1 MALTLAIDLGTTN
14 LKAGLVNEQGEILML
29 RSCRLQTISPEPGAA
44 EHDPEALKRLLLDL
58 CRQVLTDDYRD
69 QVAYIVSSTYQFG
82 LMLMDAQ
89 RKPLTGITLLTDIR
103 SQHHFSDFI
112 AAYADDDI
120 YQKTG
125 CPLISQY
132 VLPRLF
138 YFSKE
143 KKEIFKKTKYFTDSK
158 SFLFEW
164 LTGEWITDIS
174 TAAATQFFNAHHFQ
188 WDEGLLSKLNLS
200 PDQFPP
206 AEDGTKFIAPLKK
219 ELCTAL
225 GLKKDVHVTLGVYD
239 GAALAV
245 GLSGLA
251 PNVGI
256 INLGTTA
263 MLRIPG
269 DTPAFDKNENKRIQA
284 YSIQPQLFLNGGA
297 LNNAALPLDW
307 MQNNLFD
314 IDLQDEVLLQIINEP
329 PLICLPYL
337 TGERDSKTGPYA
349 SGVFFGIRRH
359 HTPTDFAR
367 SVLEGVAYSLRYIY
381 DALQEN
387 NLQVKELRMGGGGI
401 NIKVWPHIFA
411 NILGIPVTIS
421 TANEMALVGSSMLA
435 LTAGGVF
442 KDLSEA
448 SEKMLKESKRTEPDI
463 TSVIIHDQRYR
474 FFKKLRET
482 LGPLYK
488 EHAEL
493 RFSLHLGII

>member
-14 LKAGLVNEQGEILML
+14 LKVGLVNEQGEILL
-29 RSCRLQTISPEPGAA
+29 VRSSRLQTHSREAGAA
-44 EHDPEALKRLLLDL
+44 EHDPEELKRLLFDMF
-58 CRQVLTDDYRD
+58 REVLTDDYKD
-69 QVAYIVSSTYQFG
+69 QVEYIVSSTYQFG
-82 LMLMDAQ
+82 LMMLDAE
-89 RKPLTGITLLTDIR
+89 RKPITAITLLTDIR
-103 SQHHFSDFI
+103 SQQTFSDFLG
-112 AAYADDDI
+112 AFADEDV

-143 KKEIFKKTKYFTDSK
+143 QPLLFKKTKYFTDSK

-164 LTGEWITDIS
+164 LTGEWVTDIS
-174 TAAATQFFNAHHFQ
+174 IAAATQFYNAHHFQ
-188 WDEGLLSKLNLS
+188 WDEDLLSRLNLS

-219 ELCTAL
+219 ELCTTL
-225 GLKKDVHVTLGVYD
+225 GLKKNVQVILGVYD

-245 GLSGLA
+245 ALSGLA

-256 INLGTTA
+256 INIGTTA
-263 MLRIPG
+263 MLRVPG
-269 DTPAFDKNENKRIQA
+269 DQPALDKHENKRIQA
-284 YSIQPQLFLNGGA
+284 YALQKGNFLNGGA

-307 MQNNLFD
+307 MRNNLFD
-314 IDLQDEVLLQIINEP
+314 VDLQDEVLLQITNEP
-329 PLICLPYL
+329 PLISLPYL

-349 SGVFFGIRRH
+349 SGVFFGIRRSH
-359 HTPTDFAR
+359 SRTDFAR
-367 SVLEGVAYSLRYIY
+367 SVLEGVAYSMRYLY

-387 NLQVKELRMGGGGI
+387 NLHVKEVRMGGGGV
-401 NIKVWPHIFA
+401 NIKVWPQIFA
-411 NILGIPVTIS
+411 DVLGVPVTIS
-421 TANEMALVGSSMLA
+421 AVNEMALIGSSMLA

-442 KDLSEA
+442 KDLNEA
-448 SEKMLKESKRTEPDI
+448 SEKMLKESKRIEPN
-463 TSVIIHDQRYR
+463 TKSVTIHDERYQ

-493 RFSLHLGII
+493 RS

>member
-14 LKAGLVNEQGEILML
+14 LKVGIVDEQGDILIV
-29 RSCRLQTISPEPGAA
+29 RSSPLQTASSEPGAA
-44 EHDPEALKRLLLDL
+44 EHNPEDLKGLLSDMCRL
-58 CRQVLTDDYRD
+58 VLTSDYKDR
-69 QVAYIVSSTYQFG
+69 VEYIVSSTYQFG
-82 LMLMDAQ
+82 LMLLDGQ

-103 SQHHFSDFI
+103 SQQTFSEFKDAFV
-112 AAYADDDI
+112 DVDL

-132 VLPRLF
+132 LLPRLY

-143 KKEIFKKTKYFTDSK
+143 KPLLLQNTKYFTDSK

-164 LTGEWITDIS
+164 LTGEWVTDIS
-174 TAAATQFFNAHHFQ
+174 TAAATQFYNAHEFQ
-188 WDEGLLSKLNLS
+188 WDEELLARIHLS
-200 PDQFPP
+200 PGQFPP
-206 AEDGTKFIAPLKK
+206 AADGTTFLAPIKK
-219 ELCTAL
+219 ELSDTL
-225 GLKKDVHVTLGVYD
+225 GLKNSVQVILGVFD

-269 DTPAFDKNENKRIQA
+269 AQPAFDQHENKRIQA
-284 YSIQPQLFLNGGA
+284 YALQKGNFLNGGA

-307 MQNNLFD
+307 MRKTLFD
-314 IDLQDEVLLQIINEP
+314 VDLQNPILLQITNEP
-329 PLICLPYL
+329 PLISLPYL

-349 SGVFFGIRRH
+349 SGVFFGIRRNH
-359 HTPTDFAR
+359 SPIDFAR
-367 SVLEGVAYSLRYIY
+367 AVLEGVAYSMRYIY
-381 DALQEN
+381 DALREN
-387 NLQVKELRMGGGGI
+387 NMHVTELRMGGGGV
-401 NIKVWPHIFA
+401 NIKVWPHIFSEV
-411 NILGIPVTIS
+411 LGVPVTIS
-421 TANEMALVGSSMLA
+421 AVNEMALVGSSMLA
-435 LTAGGVF
+435 LTAGGVY
-442 KDLSEA
+442 KDLNQA
-448 SEKMLKESKRTEPDI
+448 SEKMLKKSRRIEPDT
-463 TSVIIHDQRYR
+463 TSMGVHDQRYV

-493 RFSLHLGII
+493 RF